1 MKYRNMLVEERVH
14 SAKEDLNK
22 YNGLKAIYRK
32 GIDSIL
38 LNTAYWISSQQTVHL
53 QDFVKHIQM
62 GGGNLSSR

>member
-62 GGGNLSSR
+62 GGGN